1 MRIGELSRRAG
12 VPVPTIKYYVREGLI
27 PGGERIGPNQAR
39 YDEAHIHRLKL
50 VRAMV
55 EVGKLSVATTR
66 EVLSAIDS
74 PGSSLHE
81 VLGIAQAAVTP
92 QVTASDRAGWTLA
105 EQVVTEL
112 VARRGWV
119 VKESNPARQA
129 LAQLVVT
136 FRDLGQ
142 DDLLGVLEDYA
153 AVAERLAAAELA
165 AIGHREGVDSK
176 VEGAVLGTVLGDAL
190 IGAMRRLAQADASH
204 RAFEGAAGRAP
215 DPAAR

>member
-39 YDEAHIHRLKL
+39 YDEAHVHRLKL

-66 EVLSAIDS
+66 EVLTAIDS
-74 PGSSLHE
+74 PGSSLHD

-92 QVTASDRAGWTLA
+92 QVTVSDRAAWALA
-105 EQVVTEL
+105 EQAVSEL
-112 VARRGWV
+112 VARHGWV

-153 AVAERLAAAELA
+153 SVAERLAAAELA

-190 IGAMRRLAQADASH
+190 IGAMRRLAQANASH
-204 RAFEGAAGRAP
+204 RAFEAP
-215 DPAAR
+215 LQH

>member
-27 PGGERIGPNQAR
+27 PGGERTGPNQAQYGER
-39 YDEAHIHRLKL
+39 HVHRLKL

-55 EVGKLSVATTR
+55 EVGKLSVAATR
-66 EVLSAIDS
+66 EVLGAIDA
-74 PGSSLHE
+74 PDSSLHE

-92 QVTASDRAGWTLA
+92 QVTVTDPVAWALA
-105 EQVVTEL
+105 EQVVADL
-112 VARRGWV
+112 VARRGWA
-119 VKESNPARQA
+119 VKETNPARQA
-129 LAQLVVT
+129 LAQLVMT

-142 DDLLGVLEDYA
+142 DDLLGILDDYA
-153 AVAERLAAAELA
+153 SVAERLAAAELA

-204 RAFEGAAGRAP
+204 RAFETAP
-215 DPAAR
+215 VPR

>member
-1 MRIGELSRRAG
+1 MRIGELSKRAG

-39 YDEAHIHRLKL
+39 YGEEHIHRLKL

-55 EVGKLSVATTR
+55 DVGKLSVAATR

-74 PGSSLHE
+74 PGSSLHD

-92 QVTASDRAGWTLA
+92 QVTAGDRAVWAAA
-105 EQVVTEL
+105 EHEVAEL
-112 VARRGWV
+112 VRRRGWV

-142 DDLLGVLEDYA
+142 QDLLAILDDYA
-153 AVAERLAAAELA
+153 SVAERLAAAELA

-204 RAFEGAAGRAP
+204 RAFHTAVPG
-215 DPAAR
+215 

>member
-27 PGGERIGPNQAR
+27 PGGRRTGPNQAQ
-39 YDEAHIHRLKL
+39 YGEPHVHRLKL

-55 EVGKLSVATTR
+55 EVGKLSVAATR
-66 EVLSAIDS
+66 EVLGAIDA
-74 PGSSLHE
+74 PDSSLHE

-92 QVTASDRAGWTLA
+92 QVTVTDPAAWAPA
-105 EQVVTEL
+105 EQAVADL

-119 VKESNPARQA
+119 VKETNPARQA
-129 LAQLVVT
+129 LAQLVMT

-142 DDLLGVLEDYA
+142 DDLLDILDDYA
-153 AVAERLAAAELA
+153 GVAERLAAAELA

-204 RAFEGAAGRAP
+204 RAFETAP
-215 DPAAR
+215 VRR